1 MLGFKEW
8 LFVAIQ
14 VLFISLII
22 LSTYTILD
30 GLSDALAKRRMRKME
45 KKILAK
51 FNADVKSYQ
60 EKYGKNH

>member
-14 VLFISLII
+14 VLCISLII

-30 GLSDALAKRRMRKME
+30 GLSDALAQRRMRKME
-45 KKILAK
+45 KKTLAK